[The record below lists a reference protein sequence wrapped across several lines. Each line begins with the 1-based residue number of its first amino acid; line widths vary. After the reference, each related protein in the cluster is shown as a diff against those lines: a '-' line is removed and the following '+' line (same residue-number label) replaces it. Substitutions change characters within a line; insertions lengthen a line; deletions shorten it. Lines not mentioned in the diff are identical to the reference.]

1 MVSHNVIIKR
11 LEKLEQAIKRL
22 EQKKS
27 ISLEEFKKNWET
39 QDVVLREFQ
48 VAIEACIDISNHII
62 SEKGWESPEKYTDV
76 ADILCKH
83 GVIPEEFSGTL
94 RKMIAFRNTIIYEY
108 AEIDLEAVHL
118 NLSRPDDL
126 RRFAS
131 YVTGFFEKE
140 LSTNS

>member
-1 MVSHNVIIKR
+1 LVSHNVIIKR

-76 ADILCKH
+76 ADILC
-83 GVIPEEFSGTL
+83 
-94 RKMIAFRNTIIYEY
+94 
-108 AEIDLEAVHL
+108 
-118 NLSRPDDL
+118 
-126 RRFAS
+126 
-131 YVTGFFEKE
+131 
-140 LSTNS
+140 